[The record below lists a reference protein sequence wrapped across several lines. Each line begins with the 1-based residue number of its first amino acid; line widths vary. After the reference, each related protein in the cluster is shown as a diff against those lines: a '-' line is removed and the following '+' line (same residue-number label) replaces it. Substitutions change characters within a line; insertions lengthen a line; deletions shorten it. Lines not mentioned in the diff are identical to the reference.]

1 MEQEKKFKQTM
12 KYIIYIVILF
22 TAYSCMGESS
32 KTCEWEINNYK
43 EKWDYVV
50 SKTYRSPQY
59 NATFIIKTINR
70 KEIYFQ
76 PIQGIVSQVE
86 PGDRIIKE
94 PYSKYAFWINS
105 DNDTLRSRIFS
116 VSCDSIVLRSFK
128 YRENKGIQFPKLHA
142 HLTKQ

>member
-1 MEQEKKFKQTM
+1 
-12 KYIIYIVILF
+12 
-22 TAYSCMGESS
+22 MGKSS

-59 NATFIIKTINR
+59 SATFIIKTING

-76 PIQGIVSQVE
+76 PIQDIVSRVE

-94 PYSKYAFWINS
+94 RYSKYAFWINS
-105 DNDTLRSRIFS
+105 NNDTLRSRIFS
-116 VSCDSIVLRSFK
+116 VSCDSMVLRFFK
-128 YRENKGIQFPKLHA
+128 YRENKSIQFPKLHT
-142 HLTKQ
+142 HITNQ